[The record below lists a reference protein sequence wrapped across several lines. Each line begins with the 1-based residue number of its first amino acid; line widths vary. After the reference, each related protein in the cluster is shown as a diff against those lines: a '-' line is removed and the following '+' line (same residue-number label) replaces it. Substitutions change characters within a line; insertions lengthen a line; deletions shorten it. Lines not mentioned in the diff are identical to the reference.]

1 MEKGGRKK
9 KPGKFEVRQQRYFS
23 EEFRKA
29 KVAEIVN
36 QQITVKE
43 ISDLYGVSRSAV
55 YKWLYRYSP
64 HHSRGTN
71 QVIEMES
78 ESLRRRTLQERV
90 AELERI
96 VGRKQ
101 LQIDYLE
108 KVLNVASE
116 ELGYDLKKNYE
127 QAP

>member
-108 KVLNVASE
+108 KVLNLASE

>member
-1 MEKGGRKK
+1 MGKGALKK

-23 EEFRKA
+23 EEFRRA
-29 KVAEIVN
+29 KVSEIIK
-36 QQITVKE
+36 QQTTVKE

-64 HHSRGTN
+64 HHSKGTN
-71 QVIEMES
+71 HVVEMES
-78 ESLRRRTLQERV
+78 ESLKTRALQEKV

-108 KVLNVASE
+108 KMISLASE
-116 ELGYDLKKNYE
+116 ELGYDIKKNSE
-127 QAP
+127 PAP